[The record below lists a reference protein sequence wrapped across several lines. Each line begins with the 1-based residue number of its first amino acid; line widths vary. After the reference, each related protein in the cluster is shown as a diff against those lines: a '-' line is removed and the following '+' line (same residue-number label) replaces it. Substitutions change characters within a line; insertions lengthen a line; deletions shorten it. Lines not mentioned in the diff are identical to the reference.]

1 MAFLEFRN
9 LTKSFPGVR
18 ALRDVSFGVEAGS
31 VHALCGENGAGKSTL
46 LKILSGVQPADSGS
60 IGLNGKE
67 FHFGSPQQAIDEGVA
82 VIYQELHLVPYMSVA
97 ENVFLGH
104 PPSKGAWLNKT
115 KLLEDTRQILKD
127 LGEAI
132 DPRQIVADLSIA
144 QRQMVEIAKALSR
157 EAKVFAFDEPTSSLS
172 TREVTRLFDL
182 IAKLKSEGKA
192 ILFVSHR
199 MDEIFRICDTGT
211 VLRDGAH
218 VETFPTLEGIDAGIF
233 VNRMVGRPIDDVFGY
248 RPREIA
254 APILEVKGLAGPGL
268 REPASFGVGSGE
280 IVGIFGLVGAG
291 RSELLKAIFGDTASS
306 NGKVKVGGKPL
317 KIKHPADAIVG
328 GIMLCPED
336 RKKEGIVPLRSVQDN
351 INLGVRRR
359 FSPGGFLI
367 AGAKERE
374 NAQDKVDRMHI
385 KTPSLGQTI
394 SLLSGGNQQKAILGR
409 SISENVKVL
418 LLDEPTRGIDI
429 GAKREIYDI
438 IYGLAESGIGVVFV
452 SSELPEVLG
461 VCDHIMVMRQGR
473 LVGDIPRSEATQE
486 SLLKLALP
494 VAEEIAS

>member
-1 MAFLEFRN
+1 MAAFLEFRS
-9 LTKSFPGVR
+9 LTKSFPGVK
-18 ALRDVSFGVEAGS
+18 ALQDVSFGVDSGS

-46 LKILSGVQPADSGS
+46 LKILSGVYQADSGS
-60 IGLNGKE
+60 IAVGGEEKR
-67 FHFGSPQQAIDEGVA
+67 FGSPQEAIDCGIA
-82 VIYQELHLVPYMSVA
+82 VIYQELHLVPHMSVA

-104 PPSKGAWLNKT
+104 PPSKLGWLNRKALLQET
-115 KLLEDTRQILKD
+115 KRILD
-127 LGEAI
+127 ELGEPI
-132 DPRQIVADLSIA
+132 DPRKMVADLPIA

-157 EAKVFAFDEPTSSLS
+157 DAKVFAFDEPTSSLS
-172 TREVTRLFDL
+172 SREVDRLFDL
-182 IAKLKSEGKA
+182 IARLKQQGKA

-199 MDEIFRICDTGT
+199 MDEIFRICDACT

-218 VETFPTLEGIDAGIF
+218 VETFEEIAKIDAGVL
-233 VNRMVGRPIDDVFGY
+233 VNRMVGRPIDDVYGY
-248 RPREIA
+248 RERPIEGVALEVKSLTGPGIA
-254 APILEVKGLAGPGL
+254 APANFIVNK
-268 REPASFGVGSGE
+268 GE

-291 RSELLKAIFGDTASS
+291 RTELLKAIFGDSAGSRD
-306 NGKVKVGGKPL
+306 KVIVQGRSLKVS
-317 KIKHPADAIVG
+317 HPANAIAG
-328 GIMLCPED
+328 GLMLCPED
-336 RKKEGIVPLRSVQDN
+336 RKKEGIIPLRSVQDN

-367 AGAKERE
+367 SPSNERA
-374 NAQDKVDRMHI
+374 NAEDKVQRLRV
-385 KTPSLGQTI
+385 KTPSLSQAI

-438 IYGLAESGIGVVFV
+438 IYGLAESGIGIVFV

-461 VCDHIMVMRQGR
+461 VCDRILVMRQGKI
-473 LVGDIPRSEATQE
+473 VGDVPRSEATQE

-494 VAEEIAS
+494 VAVAS

>member
-1 MAFLEFRN
+1 MPFLDFQH

-18 ALRDVSFGVEAGS
+18 ALQDVSFGVDSGS

-46 LKILSGVQPADSGS
+46 LKILSGVYTPDSGRIVLDGEERKFS
-60 IGLNGKE
+60 TPQDAING
-67 FHFGSPQQAIDEGVA
+67 GVA
-82 VIYQELHLVPYMSVA
+82 VIYQELHLVPHMNVA

-104 PPSKGAWLNKT
+104 PPSRAGWLDRKT
-115 KLLEDTRQILKD
+115 LYDETKRILTE
-127 LGEAI
+127 LGEEI
-132 DPRQIVADLSIA
+132 DPRRLVADLPIA

-157 EAKVFAFDEPTSSLS
+157 DAKVFAFDEPTSSLS
-172 TREVTRLFDL
+172 SREVERLFAL
-182 IAKLKSEGKA
+182 IARLKQQGKA

-199 MDEIFRICDTGT
+199 MDEIFKICDACT

-218 VETFPTLEGIDAGIF
+218 VETFPDLTKIDAGVL

-248 RPREIA
+248 RPRELGDTAIE
-254 APILEVKGLAGPGL
+254 IRGLAGPGL
-268 REPASFGVGSGE
+268 SAEANLSLRKGE
-280 IVGIFGLVGAG
+280 ILGIFGLVGAG
-291 RSELLKAIFGDTASS
+291 RSELLKAIFGDSAKSA
-306 NGKVKVGGKPL
+306 NKVFVHGGGL
-317 KIKHPADAIVG
+317 KIGHPADAIRG
-328 GIMLCPED
+328 GLMLCPED
-336 RKKEGIVPLRSVQDN
+336 RKKEGIIPLRSVQDN

-367 AGAKERE
+367 SPNKERE
-374 NAQDKVDRMHI
+374 NAQDKVDRLHV

-438 IYGLAESGIGVVFV
+438 IYGLAETGISIVFV

-461 VCDHIMVMRQGR
+461 VCDRILVMRQG
-473 LVGDIPRSEATQE
+473 LIVGDVPRAEATQE

-494 VAEEIAS
+494 VATDLAS